1 MRRIII
7 IAAGPAGAAC
17 AAQIKHRLPEHEIN
31 LVIPSAV
38 TAKAEAAG
46 PAGRRFAAALPD
58 TQAMA
63 QREIGVLETDDIMPD
78 LEAGEIS
85 IGSSR
90 GSLTVRYSDLVLE
103 VPATVRL
110 PRPLQKANNVFTWP
124 MPGFAASPEACD
136 AALADAAKT
145 DRPVLVAGDGAAAL
159 EAVFLAREAG
169 AAVRWLRT
177 KSPESPALEEQLLGV
192 ALKRLDKVGGKV
204 AVTAAPDL
212 AAEELVFDLEQNG
225 AKLAGVSLPDGEKIA
240 CACSF
245 WTGPLMARH
254 PVLRED
260 GVLLDHKGRIIIS
273 DAARCPGLRLM
284 GSGAALEDGSLPFSG
299 ARLPAFAGG
308 DEQAW
313 SSAFAAIDDVSGKK
327 SPRPPLLARREA
339 RGAGLVFCRAGL
351 SLAEAQAAGLD
362 CEYACLALPEVELQ
376 SAGTSA
382 GRDKGPLL
390 ALALV
395 CDRASRTLLGAQV
408 LGAHPF
414 EDLAGPQDAGQDEK
428 AKVQKLANQETS
440 SIEAMADGLFALA
453 GAALAG
459 GVSVDLLARSCPAG
473 APANL
478 LSRTAEVLVNKF
490 DTIIKGISPAEFM
503 ASHQAG
509 AEFFTLDLRS
519 LPDWR
524 LGHVPDAYN
533 IPLSQLKKR
542 IQDEVPRFTAI
553 VTVSAFGRDAY
564 IAASRM
570 AALGAKDLYVL
581 DGGMA
586 LWPYED
592 ERSDLNNK
600 MKPLLP
606 QP

>member
-7 IAAGPAGAAC
+7 IAAGPAGVAC
-17 AAQIKHRLPEHEIN
+17 AAHIKHRLPEHEIN

-38 TAKAEAAG
+38 TAREEAAG
-46 PAGRRFAAALPD
+46 PVGRRFAAALPD
-58 TQAMA
+58 TQDLA
-63 QREIGVLETDDIMPD
+63 QREIGVLETDDLMPD
-78 LEAGEIS
+78 LEAREIS

-90 GSLTVRYSDLVLE
+90 GRLTVRYSDLVLE

-110 PRPLQKANNVFTWP
+110 PRPLQKADNVFTWP

-136 AALADAAKT
+136 AALARAAATGK
-145 DRPVLVAGDGAAAL
+145 PVLVVGDGASAL

-192 ALKRLDKVGGKV
+192 ALKRLGKV
-204 AVTAAPDL
+204 TVTTAPHL
-212 AAEELVFDLEQNG
+212 AAEELGFDLEQNG
-225 AKLAGVSLPDGEKIA
+225 ALLAGVSLPDGEKIA
-240 CACSF
+240 CACCF

-254 PVLRED
+254 PVLREE
-260 GVLLDHKGRIIIS
+260 GVVLDHKGRIVIS
-273 DAARCPGLRLM
+273 DAAKCPGLRLM
-284 GSGAALEDGSLPFSG
+284 GSGSALEDGALPFSG
-299 ARLPAFAGG
+299 APLPAFAGG

-313 SSAFAAIDDVSGKK
+313 SSAFAAIDDVSDKI

-339 RGAGLVFCRAGL
+339 RGAGLVFYRAGL

-362 CEYACLALPEVELQ
+362 CEYACLALPEVERQ
-376 SAGTSA
+376 GAAKGA
-382 GRDKGPLL
+382 AQGQGPLL
-390 ALALV
+390 ALALT
-395 CDRASRTLLGAQV
+395 CDRASRTLIGVQV
-408 LGAHPF
+408 LGAHP
-414 EDLAGPQDAGQDEK
+414 AGAMIDSSHAGAPESASGPIQ
-428 AKVQKLANQETS
+428 ANKNAHENAS
-440 SIEAMADGLFALA
+440 PVKAMADGLFAMA

-459 GVSVDLLARSCPAG
+459 GISVELLARSCPAG
-473 APANL
+473 ASGEL
-478 LSRTAEVLVNKF
+478 LARSAEALVNKF
-490 DTIIKGISPAEFM
+490 ETIIKGISPAEFM
-503 ASHQAG
+503 ASHEAG

-524 LGHVPDAYN
+524 QGHVPGAYN

-542 IQDEVPRFTAI
+542 IQDEVPRFTPI
-553 VTVSAFGRDAY
+553 VAVSAFGRDAY

-586 LWPYED
+586 LWPYEE
-592 ERSDLNNK
+592 ERG
-600 MKPLLP
+600 
-606 QP
+606 